1 MKEKNRPH
9 CVWKLPVC
17 KTTDR
22 RGNSSQKGEVIE
34 FEVGQRHKKRI
45 IRKKKECDK
54 ESHS

>member
-1 MKEKNRPH
+1 MKEKNRPY

-45 IRKKKECDK
+45 TRKKKKCDK